1 MVQIRP
7 IRGLRYK
14 DDGNLDFAKLITP
27 PYDVINEE
35 MQEAFYQKSPY
46 NIIRL
51 EYGKSLPGD
60 SPESNK
66 YTRAAE
72 TLSTWRR
79 DGMIMQ
85 EDKPSLYLY
94 EQHFEINHQ
103 NFVRESLFCAVAL
116 SPFEE
121 GEVIPHEETM
131 SKPKADRLELL
142 RHCETNLSPIFV
154 LYEDEEGFL
163 EKRFANLKSST
174 PPAVDFVDFE
184 GQQHRVWVLQEAQQI
199 EELQHFFASKSLFIA
214 DGHHRYETALHFYE
228 GKKALLGGKAPG
240 YDHVLMSLV
249 NIHNPGL
256 LVYPTH
262 RLITRS
268 PLHTEEILRAL
279 SAHFQV
285 HQYAEPTSR
294 EDLDRWLRL
303 HQTSAVAEDL
313 AFGLY
318 TPEKDLYKLILKK
331 NLPEQVKPHPWM
343 DTVIL
348 QELIFFNVFGV
359 GGKERKDDPVLVYM
373 KDEWEAK
380 KMIDR
385 GEARYLFFVNKPPIE
400 EIIHYAEKGIRMPQ
414 KSTYF
419 YPKFVTGLI
428 MLKLG
433 E

>member
-7 IRGLRYK
+7 IRGLRFK
-14 DDGNLDFAKLITP
+14 NDGSLDFAKLLTP
-27 PYDVINEE
+27 PYDVIDEQ

-51 EYGKSLPGD
+51 EYGKSSPGD
-60 SPESNK
+60 NPERNK

-79 DGMIMQ
+79 DGIIMQ
-85 EDKPSLYLY
+85 ENNPSVYLY
-94 EQHFEINHQ
+94 EQHFEIDQQHY
-103 NFVRESLFCAVAL
+103 VRESLFCAVSL
-116 SPFEE
+116 SPFER

-154 LYEDEEGFL
+154 LYEDEGGFL
-163 EKRFANLKSST
+163 EERFANLKRST

-184 GQQHRVWVLQEAQQI
+184 GQQHRVWALSEAQQI
-199 EELQHFFASKSLFIA
+199 EELQRFFANKSLFIA
-214 DGHHRYETALHFYE
+214 DGHHRYETALRFYQE
-228 GKKALLGGKAPG
+228 KKALLGGEAPG

-268 PLHTEEILRAL
+268 SLHTEEVLRAL
-279 SAHFQV
+279 STHFEV
-285 HQYAEPTSR
+285 HKYAEPISR

-318 TPEKDLYKLILKK
+318 TPEKELYKLVLRQD
-331 NLPEQVKPHPWM
+331 LAEEAKPYPWM
-343 DTVIL
+343 DTVVL
-348 QELIFFNVFGV
+348 QELVFFPVFGV

-385 GEARYLFFVNKPPIE
+385 GEARYLFFVNNPPVE
-400 EIIHYAEKGIRMPQ
+400 EIIHYAGQGIRMPQ